1 MYIVH
6 CTLYTKLSYTFYTLY
21 IVYNVHYV
29 PENNSFL
36 KGVCV
41 YAHFG
46 KNQLYCHQGV
56 TDIIPSTLHRYHP
69 FAEMSEI
76 WSTKAMIRNWLGFE
90 CRPSPKQL
98 MMACILFIICA
109 NLISFRVKLSKK
121 CVFLPSLTVLYYSIN
136 A

>member
-1 MYIVH
+1 MYI
-6 CTLYTKLSYTFYTLY
+6 
-21 IVYNVHYV
+21 VHYV

-36 KGVCV
+36 TSVCVCV

-76 WSTKAMIRNWLGFE
+76 WSIKAMIRNWLGFE

-109 NLISFRVKLSKK
+109 NFISFRVKLSKK